1 MNTLYVAIPAAV
13 ALAALGIVGWYVKNR
28 KPRG

>member
-1 MNTLYVAIPAAV
+1 MNSLYVAVPAAV

-28 KPRG
+28 KRP

>member
-1 MNTLYVAIPAAV
+1 MNTLYIAVPAAV

-28 KPRG
+28 PK